1 MAPGPDSREAGGRPY
16 ILSAIAK
23 TSLVVALAVAFLA
36 ASFGSNAQTPALRVQ
51 SDAQLGAAVSAL
63 RDSSGTI
70 VLLPHT
76 YGELVVPE
84 RSARPLRIVGQPG
97 VRVERVLLNGTQHVS
112 LGRLTIAPRAQDAWI
127 EVRGSSHVDLHDLL
141 VTAQGTRYSATVWV
155 PDSTDVTV
163 RNSTF
168 THCGDRSP
176 SWSNCLRLSRWVK
189 RVTVADNWFHDC
201 FGCDFIHGRFASDL
215 TIRGNRLERALP
227 CRINPIRCGHQ
238 DLIELFL
245 GQRLRVERNHFGLYE
260 RGGAQL
266 YLTNAIDH
274 VRIANNVFLGTDPRL
289 PGHRA
294 LVGLIVGS
302 SGSRRLPHDVVIANN
317 TILTGARRP
326 DGFAG
331 SIRMASGYGG
341 VPRRER
347 PIIANNVFG
356 WLASTWPVCK
366 AVRSSVSN
374 VMLRGR
380 PCAPSDRV
388 GDAKLDA
395 RGRPTAASTLV
406 IGRASRRY
414 APATDVTGRVRGAR
428 PDIGAYEYQRR

>member
-1 MAPGPDSREAGGRPY
+1 VPY

-23 TSLVVALAVAFLA
+23 TSLMVGLAAAFLA
-36 ASFGSNAQTPALRVQ
+36 TPFGRSAGTPTLRVQ
-51 SDAQLGAAVSAL
+51 SDAQLEAAVSAL
-63 RDSSGTI
+63 RDSGGTI
-70 VLLPHT
+70 VLLPHS
-76 YGELVVPE
+76 YGELVVPA
-84 RSARPLRIVGQPG
+84 RSSAQLRIVGKPG
-97 VRVERVLLNGTQHVS
+97 VYVERVLFNGAQHAS

-127 EVRGSSHVDLHDLL
+127 EVRASAHIDLHDLL
-141 VTAQGTRYSATVWV
+141 VTAQGTRYSASVWV

-176 SWSNCLRLSRWVK
+176 SWTNCLRLSRWVR
-189 RVTVADNWFHDC
+189 RVTVEDNWFHDC

-215 TIRGNRLERALP
+215 TIRRNRLERALP

-245 GQRLRVERNHFGLYE
+245 GQGLQVVRNHFGLYE

-274 VRIANNVFLGTDPRL
+274 VRIANNVFLGKDPRL
-289 PGHRA
+289 PGHHA

-326 DGFAG
+326 DGYGG
-331 SIRMASGYGG
+331 SLRMASRYGA
-341 VPRRER
+341 VPRRQR
-347 PIIANNVFG
+347 PVLANNVIG
-356 WLASTWPVCK
+356 WLASTWPVCN

-374 VMLRGR
+374 VVLRGR
-380 PCAPSDRV
+380 PCSPSDRV

-395 RGRPTAASTLV
+395 RGRPTAASTLL

-414 APATDVTGRVRGAR
+414 APRIDATGRRRGAR
-428 PDIGAYEYQRR
+428 ADIGAYEYRG